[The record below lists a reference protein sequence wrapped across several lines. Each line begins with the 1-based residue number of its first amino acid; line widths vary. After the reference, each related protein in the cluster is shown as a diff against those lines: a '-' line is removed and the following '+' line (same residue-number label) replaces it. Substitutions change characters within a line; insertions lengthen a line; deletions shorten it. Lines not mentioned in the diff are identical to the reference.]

1 MAKIKMCGMMRPAD
15 VINARDLGADY
26 VGFVLTD
33 GFKRSIGLGTFCEL
47 KGYLVGT
54 ETKSVGVF
62 VDEPIENMLK
72 YYAAMLDMIQLHG
85 SEDNDYIRT
94 LRLHTDKPIIKAF
107 RITSEEDVQAAKD
120 SIADYVLLD
129 SGTGTGKAFDHSLI
143 KDLDRDYF
151 LAGGLTA
158 ENVAAAIEELSPFAV
173 DVSTSLETE
182 GRKDKKKMT
191 AFVKAVRTKGQSL

>member
-1 MAKIKMCGMMRPAD
+1 M
-15 VINARDLGADY
+15 
-26 VGFVLTD
+26 
-33 GFKRSIGLGTFCEL
+33 
-47 KGYLVGT
+47 
-54 ETKSVGVF
+54 
-62 VDEPIENMLK
+62 
-72 YYAAMLDMIQLHG
+72 
-85 SEDNDYIRT
+85 
-94 LRLHTDKPIIKAF
+94 
-107 RITSEEDVQAAKD
+107 QAAKD